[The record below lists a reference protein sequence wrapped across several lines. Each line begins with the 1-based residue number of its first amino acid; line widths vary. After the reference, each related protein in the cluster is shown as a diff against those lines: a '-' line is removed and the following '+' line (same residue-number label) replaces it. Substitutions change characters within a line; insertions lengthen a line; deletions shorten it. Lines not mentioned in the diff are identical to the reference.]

1 MELFYSLALANLL
14 SSPVLFFALGF
25 AATLAGSHMSLPEG
39 AAKMLAVYLMMA
51 IGFKGGVSLAG
62 SGLDI
67 QGLTLIGFG
76 MLFSAA
82 IPILGFW
89 LLGRLSNLNARE
101 RAAVAAHYGSVS
113 IVTFGAASEALK
125 QLGIPFG
132 GYMVAVTAAME
143 TPAILSALYLIFKG
157 KTTGNSTPAE
167 AKQKSGAMREVF
179 LNSTIVILIGSF
191 VIGTVTGDAGMK
203 DLAPFVAA
211 PYKGVLSLFLLDMGT
226 IAARGM
232 RNGWK
237 DLSLGLLS
245 FAIGMPLFGAFLAAL
260 VCGMIGASIGDAA
273 LFITLCASA
282 SYIAVPAAM
291 RLAVPD
297 ARPSIYLMMSLGLT
311 FPFNLVLGIPF
322 YVWLAQQFAL

>member
-25 AATLAGSHMSLPEG
+25 LATLAGSHMSLPEG
-39 AAKMLAVYLMMA
+39 ATKMLAVYLMMA
-51 IGFKGGVSLAG
+51 IGFKGGVSLAS
-62 SGLDI
+62 SGLDAQAI
-67 QGLTLIGFG
+67 ILILCG
-76 MLFSAA
+76 MGFSAA
-82 IPILGFW
+82 IPILGFT
-89 LLGRLSNLNARE
+89 LLKYMSRLNAKE

-143 TPAILSALYLIFKG
+143 TPAILAALFLIFRG
-157 KTTGNSTPAE
+157 KSPANSNPDE
-167 AKQKSGAMREVF
+167 ARQKSGAMREVF
-179 LNSTIVILIGSF
+179 LNATIVILIGSF
-191 VIGTVTGDAGMK
+191 LIGAITGDKGMK
-203 DLAPFVAA
+203 ELEPFVSS

-237 DLSLGLLS
+237 DLSFGLLS
-245 FAIGMPLFGAFLAAL
+245 FAIGMPLFGACLAAF
-260 VCGMIGASIGDAA
+260 VCWMIKASLGDTA
-273 LFITLCASA
+273 LFITLAASA

-311 FPFNLVLGIPF
+311 FPFNLVLGIPV
-322 YVWLAQQFAL
+322 YVWLAQQVAP

>member
-51 IGFKGGVSLAG
+51 IGFKGGVSLAS

-82 IPILGFW
+82 IPILGFT
-89 LLGRLSNLNARE
+89 LLGVLSKLKARE
-101 RAAVAAHYGSVS
+101 RAAFAAHYGSVS

-143 TPAILSALYLIFKG
+143 TPAILAALYLIFKG
-157 KTTGNSTPAE
+157 KTPANSTPAE

-191 VIGTVTGDAGMK
+191 VIGTITGDAGMK

-211 PYKGVLSLFLLDMGT
+211 PYKGALSLFLLDMGT

-237 DLSLGLLS
+237 DLSFGLLS

-260 VCGMIGASIGDAA
+260 VCWLIGASIGDAA